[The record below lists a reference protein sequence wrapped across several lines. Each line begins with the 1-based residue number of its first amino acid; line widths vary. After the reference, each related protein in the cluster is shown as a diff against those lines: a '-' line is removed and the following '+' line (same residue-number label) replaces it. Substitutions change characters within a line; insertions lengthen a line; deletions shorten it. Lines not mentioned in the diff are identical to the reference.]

1 VLLDLDPTGMG
12 VEEQTPM
19 SPEAAV
25 DVLLRMAE
33 ELGVDVGDW
42 TGVLCSDVGGSDQRI
57 IHSTLDRIA
66 SVSGGR
72 MHCLVIPGRL
82 DDLES
87 EALSRWRV

>member
-1 VLLDLDPTGMG
+1 MA
-12 VEEQTPM
+12 VE
-19 SPEAAV
+19 
-25 DVLLRMAE
+25 L
-33 ELGVDVGDW
+33 DVGLEYW

-57 IHSTLDRIA
+57 IHGTLDRIA

-87 EALSRWRV
+87 EALSRWRI